1 MGQCQNIKDSLEDS
15 FYKRCMVSRCKCT
28 LDEIDQI
35 ASLSDAA
42 QWTRGGDQVEIE
54 AGLTLAQVE
63 TESKD

>member
-1 MGQCQNIKDSLEDS
+1 
-15 FYKRCMVSRCKCT
+15 